1 MTADNT
7 PPAPVALVSGG
18 SRGIGRAIVVRLA
31 QDGYDVS
38 FCYRSDEQ
46 AAREVEKEVTGLGR
60 RVLAAKVDVSD
71 DVAVKDWI
79 DRTEHE
85 LGELE
90 VAVTSAGTA
99 RDTPLVMMRP
109 EDWHDVLDTNLD
121 GVFHV
126 CHSAV
131 FGMMKRKRG
140 RLVLVSSVAGVHGVP
155 TQTNYSASKA
165 GILGFAKALAK
176 EVGRYGIRVNAVAPG
191 LIETDMTA
199 QLKPKALAQT
209 LSSVPLGRMGR
220 PEEVADLVGFLLSD
234 RAGYITGS
242 VFHID
247 GGIRVV

>member
-46 AAREVEKEVTGLGR
+46 AAREVEKEVAGLGR

-71 DVAVKDWI
+71 AAAVKDWI
-79 DRTEHE
+79 DRTERE
-85 LGELE
+85 LGELD